1 MGEERGIWAGQP
13 GALTVLGELEGV
25 RSLVE
30 EVGGVL
36 VLGAEESPAREL
48 LPRLLLEVVTASLVI
63 THRLCSCSR
72 RRRRRLDR
80 SLFLLL
86 LRGGRRLPA
95 RRVGR
100 GNGGKRKGGMPLFA
114 SSCGSVDESGSGS
127 GSGCGRADGSAANGH
142 VLGLFWLGFG

>member
-36 VLGAEESPAREL
+36 VLGAEEAPAREFL
-48 LPRLLLEVVTASLVI
+48 LRLLLEVVTASLVI
-63 THRLCSCSR
+63 THRLCSCSH

-86 LRGGRRLPA
+86 RGGRRLPA
-95 RRVGR
+95 KRESGEETAESGRVGCLCLLRRAGLLSR
-100 GNGGKRKGGMPLFA
+100 GRGVRGGWTRPR
-114 SSCGSVDESGSGS
+114 C
-127 GSGCGRADGSAANGH
+127 
-142 VLGLFWLGFG
+142 LFWLGFG

>member
-36 VLGAEESPAREL
+36 VLGAEEAPAREL
-48 LPRLLLEVVTASLVI
+48 LLRLLLEVVTARLVI
-63 THRLCSCSR
+63 THRLCSCSH
-72 RRRRRLDR
+72 RRRLDR

-95 RRVGR
+95 RRESGEETAESGRVGCLCLLRRAGLLTSRGR
-100 GNGGKRKGGMPLFA
+100 GR
-114 SSCGSVDESGSGS
+114 
-127 GSGCGRADGSAANGH
+127 GRGAAVRTGPRRMDTS
-142 VLGLFWLGFG
+142 